1 MRLRCHQ
8 PFFISVLFPLFG
20 QDIPPLPQGG
30 EMATF
35 GTTVVVPSGLKG
47 RIYYLKPGDDAL
59 PNFARLEP
67 VGTIYTN
74 GLNIPPRDF
83 ESGFPGVTN
92 RFEWF
97 AIDYTGRFYVDKPGK
112 YRFIVA
118 SDDGSKLYIDDKLLI
133 NNDGVHA
140 VLAVDKAINLAG
152 GIHRIRLSYFQGP
165 RFSVALMLG
174 VWGPGDK
181 QWKVFNT
188 NEFKPPANPEDWKYG
203 SPEDLKDPPD
213 PDAGRKKLKDALKP
227 KTPQ

>member
-97 AIDYTGRFYVDKPGK
+97 AIDYTGRFWIAAPGL
-112 YRFIVA
+112 YRFSLL
-118 SDDGSKLYIDDKLLI
+118 SDDGSKLYIDDELVI
-133 NNDGVHA
+133 ENDGVHPA
-140 VLAVDKAINLAG
+140 RDQRGEVDLTTG
-152 GIHRIRLSYFQGP
+152 MHRIRVLPGAANGGSAG
-165 RFSVALMLG
+165 VACS
-174 VWGPGDK
+174 
-181 QWKVFNT
+181 
-188 NEFKPPANPEDWKYG
+188 PARRPLQ
-203 SPEDLKDPPD
+203 DLHH
-213 PDAGRKKLKDALKP
+213 RRI
-227 KTPQ
+227 